1 MVVAS
6 LMIMGAFMAATPP
19 TVQAG
24 NGGIGGNGGNGGNGG
39 TGGGPILLNQAPIGN
54 YYLNVTI
61 QENLGPEIL
70 QTMPFIGLNNTAEIV
85 NYTGPGGHVIIPSIV
100 QCPFLNANGEV
111 VVEDPPLS
119 NVVRVSAISANAF
132 SGRVD
137 ITSISIP
144 EGVEYIGAS
153 AFSGCTN
160 LIALYFLG
168 SNLPSI
174 VSDQWLEGANTG
186 LAGYSSHA
194 AGLSPQGTEFHGLMI
209 YRLVQF
215 TPMKPPAPLT
225 GSIVDSNGQSVVG
238 AVVMVGSSSNT
249 TTDENGH
256 FILMAPVGLN
266 SVTISGANLK
276 TTTVAT
282 FLGTSGTEMGEVP
295 VKLAGSNSKSY
306 AVEGI
311 ALMITVMAIAVAL
324 LIVSM
329 LVARKRLQE

>member
-6 LMIMGAFMAATPP
+6 LMIMGAFMVATPP
-19 TVQAG
+19 TVQA
-24 NGGIGGNGGNGGNGG
+24 GNGG

-144 EGVEYIGAS
+144 EGVEYIGAN
-153 AFSGCTN
+153 AFSGCTD
-160 LIALYFLG
+160 LTAIYFLG
-168 SNLPSI
+168 PNLPGN
-174 VSDQWLEGANTG
+174 VSEQWLNGANIA
-186 LAGYSSHA
+186 LKGYANHVASISF
-194 AGLSPQGTEFHGLMI
+194 LGTDFNGLMI
-209 YRLVQF
+209 YKLVQA
-215 TPMKPPAPLT
+215 TPMQPPVPLC
-225 GSIVDSNGQSVVG
+225 GSIVDLDGQPIIGALVVVG
-238 AVVMVGSSSNT
+238 NYTNG
-249 TTDENGH
+249 TTDETGH
-256 FILMAPVGLN
+256 FNLLAPAGLN
-266 SVTISGANLK
+266 SITISGVNVK
-276 TTTVAT
+276 TTTVVT
-282 FLGTSGTEMGEVP
+282 FLVAGGTEMGSVP
-295 VKLAGSNSKSY
+295 VSLAASNNKSY

-311 ALMITVMAIAVAL
+311 ALMIVVMAIAVAL
-324 LIVSM
+324 LGVTM
-329 LVARKRLQE
+329 MAERKKMGKK